1 MKSVD
6 DLVALTS
13 LSQSNDKASLSI
25 LQNRKFQ
32 QRYFWRRYGIR
43 VVRVWQKQVTMNP
56 AHIRDQLQDTQGVYL
71 LMHNLW
77 VEPGTSR

>member
-1 MKSVD
+1 MKCVN

-13 LSQSNDKASLSI
+13 LSQSNDRASLSI

-43 VVRVWQKQVTMNP
+43 VVQVWQKQVTMNP
-56 AHIRDQLQDTQGVYL
+56 AHIKHQLQGTQGVYL
-71 LMHNLW
+71 LMHNL
-77 VEPGTSR
+77 